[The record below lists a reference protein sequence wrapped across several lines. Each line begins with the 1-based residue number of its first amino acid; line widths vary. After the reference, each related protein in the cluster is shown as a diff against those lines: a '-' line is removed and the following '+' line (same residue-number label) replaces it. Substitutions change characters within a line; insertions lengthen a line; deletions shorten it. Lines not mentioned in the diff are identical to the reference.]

1 MAGEIT
7 TGVPTFHSGT
17 DAAAVIETA
26 QIAVEADELDPAII
40 YGRVLPG
47 GARHEVVDLEKL
59 LPAPRR
65 IKGTVQLVTDESFS
79 AYVDRFGIDGH
90 IAIYADQDQFRV
102 VAVLNHHTGER
113 PAWGDHRAFLQLRKT
128 AAWQRWERLNGQLGP
143 QTQFAELIE
152 EGIDD
157 VVEPAGAELL
167 ELAQSFQAHSKVEFK
182 SQRRLDNG
190 ETQLT
195 YHETID
201 ARAGQQG
208 TITIPKEFVLGIA
221 PFEGCEPYKV
231 VARLRYRLNGGD
243 LRIGYSLLR
252 PEDIQR
258 AAFDD
263 VVKRIA
269 EATQQEVFRG
279 APLVTQP

>member
-1 MAGEIT
+1 MADQTENEILVAT
-7 TGVPTFHSGT
+7 T
-17 DAAAVIETA
+17 ER
-26 QIAVEADELDPAII
+26 AVEPKVLDLDEI
-40 YGRVLPG
+40 YSVVLPA
-47 GARHEVVDLEKL
+47 GAQQSILNLEKH

-65 IKGTVQLVTDESFS
+65 TKGTAQLVTDESFS

-195 YHETID
+195 YSETID

-263 VVKRIA
+263 VVERIA